1 MLYVS
6 STQADKE
13 NNGTLNTWV
22 FNYEMGAN
30 CNELILT
37 DTNDGS
43 VEIYQIT
50 SLTRTELILINEDG
64 EETKLVKVI

>member
-13 NNGTLNTWV
+13 NNGTLSTWI
-22 FNYEMGAN
+22 FNYEIESS
-30 CNELILT
+30 CDELTLT

-43 VEIYQIT
+43 LEVYQIT
-50 SLTRTELILINEDG
+50 SLTRTELILVNEQG